1 MRDIKEEML
10 YVSEEP
16 VDERN
21 LDAIRNVQYE
31 LPDGQIVTFG
41 GERIS
46 VAEKMFVNSE
56 TL

>member
-1 MRDIKEEML
+1 ML